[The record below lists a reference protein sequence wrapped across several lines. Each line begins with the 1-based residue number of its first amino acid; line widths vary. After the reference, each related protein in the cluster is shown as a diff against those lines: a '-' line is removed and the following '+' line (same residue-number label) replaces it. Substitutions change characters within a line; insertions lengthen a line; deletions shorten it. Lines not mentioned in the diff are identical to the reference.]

1 MVTTL
6 EAKSRVKRSDPGLQE
21 LSAAPIERVS
31 QRVQRF
37 GAWYARRY
45 IRKHLHALRMRVA
58 AENRVAPEIPIIVYL
73 NHPSW
78 WDPLVALVVAH
89 ELFPDRR
96 HCAPIDAQA
105 LSRYRIL
112 ERFGF
117 FGVDRTRL
125 RGAVDFLQTAQ
136 TICSSAKA
144 ALWITPQ
151 GRFVDVRD
159 RPVAL
164 ATGLGRLVAR
174 LDRAVVIPMA
184 IEYVFWEERTAE
196 ALVLVGRRFVIDRE
210 GTTDH
215 RKWTLALARRLEE
228 TQDELASLSVR
239 RNPEQFRTLVRGR
252 AGVGGV
258 YDRWRSFLARVRGRS
273 FKTEHGDLDP

>member
-1 MVTTL
+1 MGTVRK
-6 EAKSRVKRSDPGLQE
+6 AKSMVQRSDLQLE
-21 LSAAPIERVS
+21 RLAAAPVERVS
-31 QRVQRF
+31 PRIQRF

-45 IRKHLHALRMRVA
+45 IRKHLHALRLRVP
-58 AENRVAPEIPIIVYL
+58 AEIRVAPEIPIIVYL
-73 NHPSW
+73 NHASW
-78 WDPLVALVVAH
+78 WDPLVALVVAQ

-105 LSRYRIL
+105 LHRYRIL
-112 ERFGF
+112 GTFGF

-136 TICSSAKA
+136 TICSFANA

-151 GRFVDVRD
+151 GRFVDVRE

-174 LDRAVVIPMA
+174 LGKAVVIPMA
-184 IEYVFWEERTAE
+184 IEYAFWEERTAE
-196 ALVLVGRRFVIDRE
+196 ALVLVGQRFVIDRE

-215 RKWTLALARRLEE
+215 RKWTVALAGRLEE
-228 TQDELASLSVR
+228 TQDELASLSLG
-239 RNPEQFRTLVRGR
+239 RNPSAFRTLVCGR

-258 YDRWRSFLARVRGRS
+258 YDRWRSFLARLRGRS
-273 FKTEHGDLDP
+273 FRASHGDLDP